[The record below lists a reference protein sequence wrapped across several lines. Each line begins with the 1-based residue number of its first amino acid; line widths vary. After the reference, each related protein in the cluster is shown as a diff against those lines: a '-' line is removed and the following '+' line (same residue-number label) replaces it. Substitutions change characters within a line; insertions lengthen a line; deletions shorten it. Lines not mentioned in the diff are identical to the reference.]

1 MSFLQELLFVVLL
14 RYAYRALKSCLKTPR
29 DPLAYTNALRGAEQW
44 EAMNRAY
51 AKAARK
57 TGLYGRYAF
66 LAKDVL
72 FILLTSAML
81 RAMHLAAAA
90 TPSPPV
96 TPVMGTT
103 ECPLCPPPV
112 PSTAALVV
120 RALGAPLAECLD
132 EAVVAEGERCFAD
145 RFWAEEVR
153 DAYRQEIRSVREPGA
168 ERLFFRDAAGA
179 LYYALHT
186 LERRGARRGSAVS
199 LVREVDLL
207 ARLDE
212 AAARGGGAACLCP
225 LYLGL
230 LADVAFL
237 RYAAPPGEAR
247 WLVMHAPEIQ
257 RNGSD
262 ARVVQTRVVHPAGSP
277 FHAFAPAAA
286 TLVLEHHD
294 TFTVEFCAARAEPS
308 GVDGA
313 VGPAGYEEKTRGLE
327 GVFILRR
334 VGHDRLR
341 LQLSG
346 TDASCFVYCR
356 HLAARG

>member
-1 MSFLQELLFVVLL
+1 M
-14 RYAYRALKSCLKTPR
+14 
-29 DPLAYTNALRGAEQW
+29 
-44 EAMNRAY
+44 
-51 AKAARK
+51 
-57 TGLYGRYAF
+57 
-66 LAKDVL
+66 
-72 FILLTSAML
+72 
-81 RAMHLAAAA
+81 
-90 TPSPPV
+90 
-96 TPVMGTT
+96 
-103 ECPLCPPPV
+103 
-112 PSTAALVV
+112 
-120 RALGAPLAECLD
+120 
-132 EAVVAEGERCFAD
+132 
-145 RFWAEEVR
+145 
-153 DAYRQEIRSVREPGA
+153 
-168 ERLFFRDAAGA
+168 
-179 LYYALHT
+179 
-186 LERRGARRGSAVS
+186 S

-313 VGPAGYEEKTRGLE
+313 VGPAGLTEYEEKTRGLE

-346 TDASCFVYCR
+346 ADASCFVYCR